1 MKRLAGILAFLIIS
15 LIGFSQISLDSVGF
29 KAYRVSVHY
38 KGQVLNANSDVLFF
52 IQNGKMASS
61 VDNQYQTAK
70 FLTTPVRKDMGFDN
84 DNLVAE
90 SVDQGGYKCSFFI
103 VFTPASETNSGRSDI
118 YTIAIGYSNI
128 LFIYECKKTDE
139 RLWISPDPLDV
150 EVLVNQNNQYR
161 NDPKY
166 SDQEIEEFFDQFGN
180 GKLIKNAIVQDF
192 YMEYTGVMT
201 NLNN

>member
-1 MKRLAGILAFLIIS
+1 MKRLAGIFAFLMIS
-15 LIGFSQISLDSVGF
+15 LIGVSQISLDSVGF

-38 KGQVLNANSDVLFF
+38 KGQVINANSDVLFF
-52 IQNGKMASS
+52 IQNGKMVSS
-61 VDNQYQTAK
+61 VDDQYRTAK
-70 FLTTPVRKDMGFDN
+70 FLTQPTRKDMGFKN

-90 SVDQGGYKCSFFI
+90 CVDQGGYKCSFFI
-103 VFTPASETNSGRSDI
+103 VFTPASETNSGRSDV

-128 LFIYECKKTDE
+128 LFIYECHMTGERPWRTPQPTD
-139 RLWISPDPLDV
+139 L
-150 EVLVNQNNQYR
+150 EVLMNQHNQYR

-166 SDQEIEEFFDQFGN
+166 TDQEIEDFFNQFGN

-192 YMEYTGVMT
+192 YMEFSEVMS